1 MVPKFTIPLFRCIR
15 FTCLAGFS
23 SLKMTDEQLHIL
35 SDITHYGVY
44 RSIPQKHD
52 PLQTL
57 VKCGYITTQDDQVY
71 TFACPLIASFVQFFL
86 YSRFSLKSQPT
97 SLRDFILSSLPNFRQ
112 SMLQN
117 TKSKNV
123 DMKVSEK
130 FWQSEF
136 YYASTKELPYGTFIS
151 SEVGY
156 LLNIYGTVDFLID
169 DNLNWAVE
177 FLIETNSPSEHL
189 QRFNLKGGKYS
200 P

>member
-1 MVPKFTIPLFRCIR
+1 MKHILSQQTAGHIGLLHILLEALKKYGLEENWRWYLNSQSLYSDVLNSR
-15 FTCLAGFS
+15 CLAGFS

-97 SLRDFILSSLPNFRQ
+97 SLRDFLLSSLPNFRQ

-136 YYASTKELPYGTFIS
+136 YYAS
-151 SEVGY
+151 
-156 LLNIYGTVDFLID
+156 
-169 DNLNWAVE
+169 
-177 FLIETNSPSEHL
+177 
-189 QRFNLKGGKYS
+189 QRTTLWYFYQL
-200 P
+200 